1 MLGTFCCLLFLL
13 LLIGLVR
20 RIDLR
25 LMAFIYI
32 SLTHIYPCCLQPSIS
47 TKRRIN
53 VLDFQMFR
61 TNFTQ
66 FCSAL
71 EHFPSVHMVVPVL
84 TCGFFV
90 CSCSPVVDGWGSG
103 EVAKHLHFTW
113 VSLFSELELAQ
124 WQSQGFWYLL
134 LLMASLW
141 VLRLYLHYLG
151 QWLFLWALSTPVTK

>member
-1 MLGTFCCLLFLL
+1 M
-13 LLIGLVR
+13 
-20 RIDLR
+20 DLC

-32 SLTHIYPCCLQPSIS
+32 SLTHIYPCCLQSSIS

-71 EHFPSVHMVVPVL
+71 EHFPSGHMVGPAL

-90 CSCSPVVDGWGSG
+90 CSCSPVVDGCGSG

-113 VSLFSELELAQ
+113 VSLFSELELAE

-141 VLRLYLHYLG
+141 FLRLYLHYLG